1 MTRKLSA
8 WNLFVKKIYHEGKA
22 KNKDYDFQ
30 KALKDASMRKSEMK
44 NMQPGLGV
52 KNATKSKK
60 NSIKKISKSHANRST
75 RMNGSRK
82 KGGTCK
88 RRH

>member
-1 MTRKLSA
+1 
-8 WNLFVKKIYHEGKA
+8 
-22 KNKDYDFQ
+22 
-30 KALKDASMRKSEMK
+30 
-44 NMQPGLGV
+44 MQPGLGV